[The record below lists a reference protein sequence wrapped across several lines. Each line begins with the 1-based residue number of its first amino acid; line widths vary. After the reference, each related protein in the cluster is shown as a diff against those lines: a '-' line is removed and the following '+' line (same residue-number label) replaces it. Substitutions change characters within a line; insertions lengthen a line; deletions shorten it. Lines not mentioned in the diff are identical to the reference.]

1 MGKFEG
7 LLHATP
13 IILPCITISAQTVW
27 STFCRREKS
36 LIIMN
41 AVKNVIELAVL
52 ILDGISEI
60 GTKVR
65 IKSRLF
71 DLCKAFV

>member
-1 MGKFEG
+1 
-7 LLHATP
+7 
-13 IILPCITISAQTVW
+13 
-27 STFCRREKS
+27 
-36 LIIMN
+36 MN